1 MILERSAQVLNK
13 GEPLNIYKKVFNNGI
28 VGRGAEN
35 EQQLCAKAG
44 GGSGNRHHGG
54 RLDPDLRRLVPDGP
68 QLVAGDGHGGGR
80 DDHLELRRQESGVR
94 SQESGSLAP

>member
-44 GGSGNRHHGG
+44 GG
-54 RLDPDLRRLVPDGP
+54 
-68 QLVAGDGHGGGR
+68 
-80 DDHLELRRQESGVR
+80 
-94 SQESGSLAP
+94 